1 MEYETR
7 FRKQALPMVKLFP
20 QLQQATRGSSRT
32 QHLHRHASMLRQLPL
47 HPRARAGELGEY
59 ASVADCGV
67 QRKMRKPA
75 MEKRRRER
83 INVAL
88 EELKRLVAEPF
99 LKENA
104 QKLEKADILDLTVKF
119 VLDCITRS
127 KKLTNQSA
135 NWTQNAQWISFM
147 AGYTAC
153 ESVLRDLFETQRQ
166 LADDCLRRALPT
178 DLLPL
183 LLCLLDKQRQ
193 PAAASF
199 LRSLEPS
206 LCPPAHPQRLPDH
219 ESSTCMMLANQCRRF
234 DSVSSS
240 TAAPSASTVAVET
253 PQSPEINHP
262 LQTATTT
269 SPHSSS
275 SERLALNEERTPQP
289 SVDKGIS
296 PRKRSLWRP
305 W

>member
-1 MEYETR
+1 
-7 FRKQALPMVKLFP
+7 MVKLFP
-20 QLQQATRGSSRT
+20 QLQQATRGSSRS

-119 VLDCITRS
+119 VLDCITRT

-135 NWTQNAQWISFM
+135 NWTQNAHWTSFM

-153 ESVLRDLFETQRQ
+153 ESVLRDLFQTQRQ
-166 LADDCLRRALPT
+166 LADNCLLRSLPT

-183 LLCLLDKQRQ
+183 LLCLLDNQRQ

-206 LCPPAHPQRLPDH
+206 LCPPAHPAYLRLPDH
-219 ESSTCMMLANQCRRF
+219 KSSTCMMLADQCRRF

-240 TAAPSASTVAVET
+240 TAAPSASAAVDA
-253 PQSPEINHP
+253 PKSPEINHP

-275 SERLALNEERTPQP
+275 SSTASERVTLNEERTPQP

-296 PRKRSLWRP
+296 PRKRALWRP